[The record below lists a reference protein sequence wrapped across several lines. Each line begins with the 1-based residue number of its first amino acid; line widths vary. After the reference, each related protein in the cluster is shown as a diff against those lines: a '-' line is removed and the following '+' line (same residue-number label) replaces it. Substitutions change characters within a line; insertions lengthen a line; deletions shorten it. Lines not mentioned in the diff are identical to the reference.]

1 MYLLKK
7 GTFEFSKLMRGGYE
21 IREDVRKVL
30 STSKTASG
38 VIKRTIAKKRT
49 TFIKLTFDAMNETDL
64 ALYLNAFDVNT
75 ASFEYWS
82 PKRKAYC
89 TRTFAVEE
97 PTVTLLYSEGNKK
110 YSELKVSMEDL
121 SGV

>member
-21 IREDVRKVL
+21 IREDVRRVL
-30 STSKTASG
+30 STYKTASG
-38 VIKRTIAKKRT
+38 VIKRNIAKKRT
-49 TFIKLTFDAMNETDL
+49 TFIKLTFDSMNETDL

-75 ASFEYWS
+75 GSFEYWS
-82 PKRKAYC
+82 PKRKAYV
-89 TRTFAVEE
+89 TRTFAVDE
-97 PTVTLLYSEGNKK
+97 PTVTLLYSEGGKK